1 MLNYLVIGLCV
12 ALLFAVTFFSI
23 KPISMG
29 IEARRNLKDDISDS
43 DDKKDND
50 IETNQILNKNKIK
63 ISDEI
68 VKLNNLK
75 KDGLLSEE
83 EFEKAK
89 EKLLN

>member
-1 MLNYLVIGLCV
+1 MLHYLVIGICI
-12 ALLFAVTFFSI
+12 ALLFAVIYFSI

-29 IEARRNLKDDISDS
+29 IEARRNLNNTIPNNENEIN
-43 DDKKDND
+43 ND
-50 IETNQILNKNKIK
+50 IENNQNSERNKIK

-68 VKLNNLK
+68 IRLNNLK
-75 KDGLLSEE
+75 KDGFLTEE

>member
-1 MLNYLVIGLCV
+1 MLYYLVIGICI
-12 ALLFAVTFFSI
+12 ALLFAVIYFSI

-29 IEARRNLKDDISDS
+29 IEARRNLNNTIPNNENEINDDIE
-43 DDKKDND
+43 N
-50 IETNQILNKNKIK
+50 NQNSEKNKIK

-68 VKLNNLK
+68 IRLNNLK
-75 KDGLLSEE
+75 KDGLLTEE